1 MANYHFPHNSF
12 YLLGITTGEAT
23 YTFAVDYYAPM
34 NLSFANATVTST
46 CGGHMYVRLPFEV
59 AVTGNANTDPSL
71 FAQLQINVDNYMASL
86 EV

>member
-23 YTFAVDYYAPM
+23 YSFVVDYYAAM
-34 NLSFANATVTST
+34 NLSSANVTLTST
-46 CGGHMYVRLPFEV
+46 CGGSIYVRLPYEV
-59 AVTGNANTDPSL
+59 SVTGNANTDPTL
-71 FAQLQINVDNYMASL
+71 FAQLQINVGNYMASL